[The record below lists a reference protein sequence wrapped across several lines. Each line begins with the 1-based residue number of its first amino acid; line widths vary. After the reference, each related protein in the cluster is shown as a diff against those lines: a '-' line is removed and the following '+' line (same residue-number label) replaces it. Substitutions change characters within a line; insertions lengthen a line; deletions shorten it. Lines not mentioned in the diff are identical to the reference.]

1 MSSSPLPPETNEILF
16 ILECLQALV
25 HDRPP
30 ESDASGLDW
39 NAVVRLAREQRV
51 SGLLGYVLKK
61 NGLWG
66 LCAPAARE
74 TLEKAMSE
82 YGQRTAEKKLQL
94 QQIQSLCKDLN
105 IPFIPYKGAA
115 LALTVYKDFPFR
127 FMSDVDFFIREKDVP
142 ILYQR
147 LLALGFERPLFP
159 YPNRWQREILRK
171 FYATPSGR
179 ESLVKNGWDLDIHRL
194 AKYHVADD
202 IAVLDMRAIWARASQ
217 RTTEFGEVLFLDDGD
232 HAQLLLCH
240 AAELFEPHFI
250 QIVDVLFL
258 MKKYALR
265 KSAVMSRCPES
276 LGRSARAFLDSILD
290 AVEEFLSPQKR
301 SGNFSPE
308 TRAVFNLFFYKQ
320 KRIYKTAIA
329 PSGWRRM
336 AQSLKALPGIRKK
349 LLFAAGFFVPN
360 PEYYHPLG
368 IKGLPM
374 YFHHAKRLVKRVLS
388 ASLE

>member
-1 MSSSPLPPETNEILF
+1 MNLSLVPPDRNEIFF

-25 HDRPP
+25 HDRSP
-30 ESDASGLDW
+30 ESGTAGLDW

-51 SGLLGYVLKK
+51 SGLLAYALKK
-61 NGLWG
+61 NGQWG
-66 LCAPAARE
+66 LCTPAAHE
-74 TLEKAMSE
+74 TLEQAMSE

-94 QQIQSLCKDLN
+94 EQVKSLCRDLD
-105 IPFIPYKGAA
+105 IPFMPYKGAA
-115 LALTVYKDFPFR
+115 LALTVYKEFPFR
-127 FMSDVDFFIREKDVP
+127 FMSDVDFFIHERDVP
-142 ILYQR
+142 ALYQS

-179 ESLVKNGWDLDIHRL
+179 ESLVKKGWDLDIHRL

-202 IAVLDMRAIWARASQ
+202 IAALDMRGIWARSSP
-217 RTTEFGEVLFLDDGD
+217 RTTELGDVLFLDDGD

-240 AAELFEPHFI
+240 AAELFEPHFS
-250 QIVDVLFL
+250 QIFDIVLL
-258 MKKYALR
+258 MQKTALP
-265 KSAVMSRCPES
+265 KSAVMARCPEG
-276 LGRSARAFLDSILD
+276 LGRNARAFLESVLD

-301 SGNFSPE
+301 IGNLSPE
-308 TRAVFNLFFYKQ
+308 TLSIFDLFFYKQ
-320 KRIYKTAIA
+320 KKTYKTAIA

-336 AQSLKALPGIRKK
+336 AQSFKAIPGIRKK
-349 LLFAAGFFVPN
+349 LLFASGFFVPN

-368 IKGLPM
+368 IKGLSM

-388 ASLE
+388 ASME